1 MASALSSSGKKSSV
15 DLSEGPVLRR
25 IAAFAMPLLLGQILQ
40 NLYNSVDSIVAG
52 NCLGVTALAA
62 VTSCADI
69 ARLLTGF
76 FTGLS
81 VGSGVVFARYFGA
94 KDEKRLHTSIHTA
107 LTFAVLLGVT
117 MMTAGILLSPLL
129 LRLVKCT
136 EEVYPEALIYLRI
149 YLVGIL
155 FTSIYNVGAG
165 VLRAVGDSRTPFI
178 YLVISS
184 VCNIILDVALVVLL
198 PLGVLGAA
206 LATVVSQ
213 FISVILVFQKMLRTE
228 DVYKL
233 TVRELKMD
241 KALLKEI
248 MRLGLPSAVQSSL
261 VGLSNLFIQRYIN
274 SFGAAAMAG
283 LGAGKKIDRF
293 VATVAQC
300 LGLAVST
307 FVSQNV
313 GAKRM
318 DRAFRGIRVA
328 TLVSVVYVI
337 AVGGLVALF
346 AMPLM
351 RIFTSDEEAVVYGAN
366 MIWTMMPFYFFM
378 AFNQIF
384 SNAVRGF
391 GKSMVV
397 MLCSVLGMIGCRQ
410 LFLAIALHFNYSI
423 FILYIGF
430 PVGWFCAAAS
440 VMLYYFFAIRRKYPE
455 EARIRRPVKG

>member
-1 MASALSSSGKKSSV
+1 MKASAKNLT
-15 DLSEGPVLRR
+15 EGS
-25 IAAFAMPLLLGQILQ
+25 ITKQLLLFLLPIFVGQLFQ
-40 NLYNSVDSIVAG
+40 NLYNSVDSIVVGQAVG
-52 NCLGVTALAA
+52 TTALAA
-62 VTSCADI
+62 VSASSDI
-69 ARLLTGF
+69 SMMLIGF
-76 FTGLS
+76 FTGLAT
-81 VGSGVVFARYFGA
+81 GAGVLFSRFFGA
-94 KDEKRLHTSIHTA
+94 GDQKNLHDSIHTA
-107 LTFAVLLGVT
+107 IAFSLLIGFSVAALGV
-117 MMTAGILLSPLL
+117 IFSPFLLHV
-129 LRLVKCT
+129 VKCPDD
-136 EEVYPEALIYLRI
+136 VYDEALAYLRV

-213 FISVILVFQKMLRTE
+213 LISVILVFQKMLRTE

-233 TVRELKMD
+233 TIRELKMD

-328 TLVSVVYVI
+328 TLVSVIYVV